1 MVGAARRA
9 DPSLRRESAV
19 SPQPNSSREI
29 AAGSSNR
36 PIFYLFKD
44 GDEFVDLGAF
54 EDAFDALVV
63 DEGVGRFLEAG
74 GVHHA
79 VSGEVFHDFF

>member
-9 DPSLRRESAV
+9 DPSFRRERAV
-19 SPQPNSSREI
+19 SPQLNSSREI

-36 PIFYLFKD
+36 PIFYLFED
-44 GDEFVDLGAF
+44 GDEFVDLGTF

-63 DEGVGRFLEAG
+63 DVGVGRFVEAG
-74 GVHHA
+74 GVHYA
-79 VSGEVFHDFF
+79 VGDEVAHDFI